1 MSCPKSRK
9 GFSAA
14 RAIEKRSWQTTS
26 KFIIKAKRAAL
37 NVMSDPTG
45 LHHLGTT
52 NMQRCFDR
60 FRSYFEEAAKLD
72 NQMLCD
78 VDENVVRDA
87 EPSELQGDGP
97 DAVIKNIYESY
108 LIKKLPTDLPLLAD
122 SEIKP
127 IILPVFKMELT

>member
-45 LHHLGTT
+45 LHRLGTT

-60 FRSYFEEAAKLD
+60 FRNHFEEAVKLD

-78 VDENVVRDA
+78 VDEN
-87 EPSELQGDGP
+87 EGNEMPSHQNFKVTGP
-97 DAVIKNIYESY
+97 IQSSRTCMKVI
-108 LIKKLPTDLPLLAD
+108 
-122 SEIKP
+122 
-127 IILPVFKMELT
+127 